1 MTKSP
6 RACAGDEAGVINSKG
21 YRRIM
26 IDGRRYYSSR
36 LAWFHMMDAWPEH
49 TVDHHNGIRSDDR
62 WENLREA
69 SHAENAWNRCGSE
82 TTYTGIK
89 GVSLFRRRGKP
100 YAWRVSITTN
110 GKRRRSFCHGSLDQ
124 AAAVYE
130 QMARELHGEFA
141 RTE

>member
-1 MTKSP
+1 MSALASRLPGREGDHETRNAPASESIMTAVNLP
-6 RACAGDEAGVINSKG
+6 
-21 YRRIM
+21 
-26 IDGRRYYSSR
+26 SR

-49 TVDHHNGIRSDDR
+49 TVDHHNGIKSDDR